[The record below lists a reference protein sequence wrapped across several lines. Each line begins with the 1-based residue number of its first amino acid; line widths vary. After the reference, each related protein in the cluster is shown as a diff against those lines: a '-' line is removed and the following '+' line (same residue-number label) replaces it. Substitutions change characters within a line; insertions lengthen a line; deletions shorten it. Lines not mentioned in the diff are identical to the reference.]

1 MEKKLIIL
9 LFFCAAALL
18 VWVSSGFSWT
28 VYDNGVDDPGC
39 DACHGEG
46 FAALQNHA
54 THSAFDCTS
63 CHAEDPPESPA
74 TSNCIACHPLG
85 DTGVCPLATGH
96 DAPPESETSCLS
108 CHVPLSECDPL
119 PECETDDDCA
129 DGEVCEEEVCVVAP
143 GCETDD
149 DCADGEVCEEE
160 VCVPSVGQPCSE
172 TSDCAEGEVCEEGE
186 CVVAPGCET
195 DDDCAEG
202 EVCEEGECVVAPGCE
217 TDDDCAE
224 GEVCE
229 EEVCVPSVGQECSET
244 SDCAEGEVCEEGVCV
259 APGCET
265 AADCDDADLCT
276 TDECTAG
283 ECVNTDVDC
292 LDDVCDPADGECV
305 ECLIADDCE
314 DDETCTLNMCV
325 PASGL
330 CSLDK
335 VTLKAG
341 KKDFTDSIELK
352 GKQNAAFVELLE
364 SVGSDITV
372 TLEGA
377 DDLIPDPNQTTYPF
391 EVTEASLNTNKQKY
405 TSPKQDKSV
414 EPQTSFTLE
423 TKNNTMKLSV
433 KKADLTGLKCPITFM
448 LDFGGFSCMAEAD
461 ELVNGNKDC
470 PRSLMMGVENYLD
483 ASTLV
488 KLKQSSKVDSDTLDL
503 KGEFTVDGFDGSF
516 NLSQPVVIMFGDN
529 TYTVPGSDFKEK
541 NGKYS
546 CKNAESE
553 SDTGLVT
560 ATFDTVKATYSI
572 KVKKATV
579 LTGGG
584 VVAYSIDLFGF
595 LIEAGDPVPVN
606 PISAF

>member
-129 DGEVCEEEVCVVAP
+129 DGEV
-143 GCETDD
+143 
-149 DCADGEVCEEE
+149 
-160 VCVPSVGQPCSE
+160 
-172 TSDCAEGEVCEEGE
+172 
-186 CVVAPGCET
+186 
-195 DDDCAEG
+195 
-202 EVCEEGECVVAPGCE
+202 VCEEGECVVAPGCE

>member
-129 DGEVCEEEVCVVAP
+129 DGEVCEEEVCV
-143 GCETDD
+143 
-149 DCADGEVCEEE
+149 
-160 VCVPSVGQPCSE
+160 
-172 TSDCAEGEVCEEGE
+172 
-186 CVVAPGCET
+186 
-195 DDDCAEG
+195 
-202 EVCEEGECVVAPGCE
+202 
-217 TDDDCAE
+217 
-224 GEVCE
+224 
-229 EEVCVPSVGQECSET
+229 PSVGQECSET
-244 SDCAEGEVCEEGVCV
+244 SDCAEGLVCEEGVCV